1 VTDELFEKYLS
12 NRLSG
17 DEVAE
22 LKRLLAGG
30 KPAREQFVHA
40 LQEWQ
45 LYAEAARQVTA
56 GMPAAGLPP
65 DDAAAKA
72 VLDTARRRRPSLRVL
87 PLPRRARPGRL
98 AALVLL
104 PAAALAACVALM
116 VMLPGQA
123 QKGEPLGLL
132 ALVQPGVVLQRG
144 DTRLSPA
151 LGAGLQPGD
160 ILIVPAGAHAAMR
173 YGDDTR
179 LDLGPGTTLTLVAAT
194 CAPGA
199 AEGAPGKRVTVSAGQ
214 VTAEVAKQP
223 PGHPMQFLTPG
234 AQATVL
240 GTRLTLEVAAAAT
253 RLEVE
258 HGLVGLSRRNDRTM
272 VKVAAGQF
280 ATVADGIELAS
291 RPLAAE
297 QAGSSEAEHHPG
309 IKAEYFAD
317 TGLSKL
323 MFTRT
328 DPTVSYDPGLEAP
341 PLDISPSHFSV
352 RWSGLLLPRFSETY
366 VLHLHADSGV
376 RLTVD
381 GKVLIED
388 VAASVVSDHQVALPC
403 EAGKH
408 YPLRIEYI
416 QPKSGM
422 MIKFLWESAH
432 QPLELVPAERLS
444 PDP

>member
-1 VTDELFEKYLS
+1 MNDELFEKYLS
-12 NRLSG
+12 NRLST
-17 DEVAE
+17 DEAAE

-30 KPAREQFVHA
+30 QPARQQFVHA
-40 LQEWQ
+40 LQEFQ

-56 GMPAAGLPP
+56 GMPVAGLPI

-87 PLPRRARPGRL
+87 PLPRRARQGRL

-104 PAAALAACVALM
+104 PAAGLAACLALM

-123 QKGEPLGLL
+123 QKGESLGLL
-132 ALVQPGVVLQRG
+132 ALAQPGVLLQRG
-144 DTRLSPA
+144 EAKVAAAP
-151 LGAGLQPGD
+151 GAALQPGD
-160 ILIVPAGAHAAMR
+160 ILIVPAGAHAAVR
-173 YGDDTR
+173 YADDTR
-179 LDLGPGTTLTLVAAT
+179 LDLGPGTTVTLVAAT
-194 CAPGA
+194 SAPGA
-199 AEGAPGKRVTVSAGQ
+199 GEGAPGKRVTVSAGL

-223 PGHPMQFLTPG
+223 VGHPMQFLTPG

-240 GTRLTLEVAAAAT
+240 GTKLTLEVAALST

-258 HGLVGLSRRNDRTM
+258 HGLVGLSRRNGSAM
-272 VKVAAGQF
+272 VKVAGGQF

-291 RPLAAE
+291 RPLATEPSGTAE
-297 QAGSSEAEHHPG
+297 GEHHPG

-317 TGLSKL
+317 TNLTRM

-352 RWSGLLLPRFSETY
+352 RWSGVLLPSFSETY
-366 VLHLHADSGV
+366 LLHLKADSGV
-376 RLTVD
+376 RLIVD

-388 VAASVVSDHQVALPC
+388 AAASVVSDHQVALAC
-403 EAGKH
+403 EAGRH

-422 MIKFLWESAH
+422 MIKFSWESPH
-432 QPLELVPAERLS
+432 QPFELVPAERLS
-444 PDP
+444 PEP

>member
-12 NRLSG
+12 NRLTA
-17 DEVAE
+17 DEVVE

-30 KPAREQFVHA
+30 QPARLQFVHA

-56 GMPAAGLPP
+56 GMPVAGLPI

-87 PLPRRARPGRL
+87 PLTRRARPGRL

-104 PAAALAACVALM
+104 PAAGLAACLAVML
-116 VMLPGQA
+116 MLPGQSP
-123 QKGEPLGLL
+123 KGESLGLL

-144 DTRLSPA
+144 EAKLAAAPGAA
-151 LGAGLQPGD
+151 LQAGD
-160 ILIVPAGAHAAMR
+160 ILIVPAGAHAAVR
-173 YGDDTR
+173 YADDTR
-179 LDLGPGTTLTLVAAT
+179 LDLGPGTTVTLVAAAS
-194 CAPGA
+194 APGA
-199 AEGAPGKRVTVSAGQ
+199 GEGAPGKRVTVSAGL

-223 PGHPMQFLTPG
+223 AGHPMQFLTPS

-240 GTRLTLEVAAAAT
+240 GTKLTLEVATLST

-258 HGLVGLSRRNDRTM
+258 HGLVGLSRRNGSTM
-272 VKVAAGQF
+272 VKVAGGQF
-280 ATVADGIELAS
+280 ATVADGVELAS
-291 RPLAAE
+291 RPLTTEQSGTSDAE
-297 QAGSSEAEHHPG
+297 RHPG

-366 VLHLHADSGV
+366 LLHLHADSGV
-376 RLTVD
+376 RLIVD

-388 VAASVVSDHQVALPC
+388 TAASVVSDHQVAFAC
-403 EAGKH
+403 ETGKR

-422 MIKFLWESAH
+422 MIKFLWESPH

-444 PDP
+444 PEP